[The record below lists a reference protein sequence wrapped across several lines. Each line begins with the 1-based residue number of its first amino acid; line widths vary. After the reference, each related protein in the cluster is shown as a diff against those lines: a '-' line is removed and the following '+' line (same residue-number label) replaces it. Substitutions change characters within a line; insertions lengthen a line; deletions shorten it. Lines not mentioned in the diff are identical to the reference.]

1 MDSRFLSLCRT
12 KTISPISK
20 EVTCHRY
27 KRVLVWSVVGSL
39 CPIGVPKSTALIS
52 VEQKQLNVSTQE
64 KKNEAVERVCP
75 TCGRTFTTT
84 LSHKLYCSNECYLAH
99 KSKEYVKKEGT
110 ERICPVCLKVFKTA
124 HPHKKYCSYECY
136 YKAHTA
142 RQDKEYIDART
153 DLPKSN

>member
-1 MDSRFLSLCRT
+1 MSQ
-12 KTISPISK
+12 
-20 EVTCHRY
+20 VQ
-27 KRVLVWSVVGSL
+27 
-39 CPIGVPKSTALIS
+39 KSTCL
-52 VEQKQLNVSTQE
+52 VCGRKFVPYRSTQKYCSDKCRAKAIE
-64 KKNEAVERVCP
+64 RFHARKKNEAVERVCP